1 MKTARPTNADLA
13 AWLASWMRTELRL
26 EPDQVAAGRSFVS
39 YGMDSIHSM
48 MLVGDLEEYLEC
60 RLSPTLAWDYP
71 SLEALAEHL
80 AVAPLGKG
88 DAREPGSN
96 AELLARLDDL
106 TEDAI
111 DQQLR
116 SRTKDGDPV

>member
-1 MKTARPTNADLA
+1 MKTTRPTKADLA

-48 MLVGDLEEYLEC
+48 MLVGDLEEYLQC

-80 AVAPLGKG
+80 GEAPLGDG
-88 DAREPGSN
+88 EARQPASN
-96 AELLARLDDL
+96 AELLASLDDL
-106 TEDAI
+106 TEEMI

-116 SRTKDGDPV
+116 SRAKDGDPV